1 MYIQM
6 IQEES
11 QAKQH
16 QSQRTEQQ
24 QQHHYEYQR
33 KYPRF
38 SSVRLSHKNIERIK
52 ARATK
57 YNQTIDDLV
66 TILLGQLSY
75 YERLG
80 YDMPREGGSF

>member
-6 IQEES
+6 IQEEN
-11 QAKQH
+11 QTKQH
-16 QSQRTEQQ
+16 QSQGTEQ

-66 TILLGQLSY
+66 TIILGQLEY

-80 YDMPREGGSF
+80 YETPRAGGSF

>member
-1 MYIQM
+1 M
-6 IQEES
+6 IQEEN
-11 QAKQH
+11 QTKQH
-16 QSQRTEQQ
+16 QLQGTEQQ

-66 TILLGQLSY
+66 TLLLGQVSY

>member
-6 IQEES
+6 IQEEN
-11 QAKQH
+11 QTKQH
-16 QSQRTEQQ
+16 QSQGTEQQ

-52 ARATK
+52 ARTTK

-66 TILLGQLSY
+66 TIILGKLED

-80 YDMPREGGSF
+80 YETPREGGSF

>member
-6 IQEES
+6 IQEEN
-11 QAKQH
+11 QTNQH
-16 QSQRTEQQ
+16 QSPE
-24 QQHHYEYQR
+24 QHHYEYQR

-38 SSVRLSHKNIERIK
+38 SSVRLSHQNINRIK
-52 ARATK
+52 SRANR

-66 TILLGQLSY
+66 TIILGQLEY

-80 YDMPREGGSF
+80 YETSKEGGSF

>member
-6 IQEES
+6 MQEEN
-11 QAKQH
+11 QTKQH
-16 QSQRTEQQ
+16 QLQGTEQQ
-24 QQHHYEYQR
+24 QQHHHEYQR

-57 YNQTIDDLV
+57 YNQLLTIWL
-66 TILLGQLSY
+66 
-75 YERLG
+75 R
-80 YDMPREGGSF
+80 

>member
-66 TILLGQLSY
+66 TIILGQLGY
-75 YERLG
+75 YERQG
-80 YDMPREGGSF
+80 YETLEAERSF